1 MCRDFLAPRHIDP
14 KFFDPKHVFKDLSSS
29 LPAVDEDGA
38 ESSTAAASSKAQT
51 NVFQPEKKRRQR
63 GGYDEG
69 DYTLFKQAGAAD
81 FVKCQDPVTFLGSF
95 NKITFSTEE
104 EKG

>member
-69 DYTLFKQAGAAD
+69 DYTLFKKATASQ
-81 FVKCQDPVTFLGSF
+81 FVKSSDPVTFLGSVNQIAF
-95 NKITFSTEE
+95 ETDE
-104 EKG
+104 EKE